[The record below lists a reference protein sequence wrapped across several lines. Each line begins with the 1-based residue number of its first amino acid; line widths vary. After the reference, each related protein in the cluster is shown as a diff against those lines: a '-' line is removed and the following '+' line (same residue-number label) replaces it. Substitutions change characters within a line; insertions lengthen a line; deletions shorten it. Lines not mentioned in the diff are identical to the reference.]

1 KTFGWFV
8 LVMSSVILAQEI
20 HPAVGIAAAALTTLA
35 AAMTVACNR
44 YAHCPLHRLTT
55 RLTTPKAAA

>member
-1 KTFGWFV
+1 
-8 LVMSSVILAQEI
+8 MSSVILAQEI
-20 HPAVGIAAAALTTLA
+20 HPAVGITAAALTTIA

-44 YAHCPLHRLTT
+44 YAHCPLSRLST